1 MKLLVSTLNF
11 FSFQHTNDLNS
22 KKNSLRVLRRRD
34 IGNGKNQWNKRK
46 WLRKCPTYG
55 KELNKWASTKPSP
68 KHIMKDEEK
77 FGDRERAHT
86 AHDGKKGRTVG
97 RTRRR
102 WKMFGPF
109 TIGYSKE
116 HTT

>member
-1 MKLLVSTLNF
+1 MKLFAFTLNF
-11 FSFQHTNDLNS
+11 FFQHTNDLNS

-77 FGDRERAHT
+77 FGDRESVYNPRR
-86 AHDGKKGRTVG
+86 KKGRAGGENEDAGKCLVLL
-97 RTRRR
+97 R
-102 WKMFGPF
+102 
-109 TIGYSKE
+109 
-116 HTT
+116 